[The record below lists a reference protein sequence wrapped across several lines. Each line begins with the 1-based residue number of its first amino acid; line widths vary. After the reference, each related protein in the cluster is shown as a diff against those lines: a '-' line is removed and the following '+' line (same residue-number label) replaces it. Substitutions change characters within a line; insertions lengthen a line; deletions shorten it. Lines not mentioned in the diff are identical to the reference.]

1 MLHPFCQNI
10 DKKFKHPDLSHSQ
23 HMTQILASQ
32 NKWQSI
38 KFLSPFLSESPSK
51 IRGNSVRLFIYKYL
65 ICQFHFEVLSLFCDQ
80 MQTHER
86 IQCYSHKNLWIL
98 NEKQKTILSE
108 ICSIQSF
115 CINFLLQSSANC
127 NLSVCSD
134 LWHWFVFFSG
144 YIFFCVAL
152 DVPQK
157 ECISVLCYVLT
168 VQKAKEPEQEH
179 SADYLLFKYLD
190 KRKWAKLTYLDNSIN
205 LEMFNEET
213 ANSKSHGWKVDA
225 GQWIL

>member
-108 ICSIQSF
+108 ICSIESF

-127 NLSVCSD
+127 NLSICSD

-144 YIFFCVAL
+144 YIFFLRCL
-152 DVPQK
+152 GCTT
-157 ECISVLCYVLT
+157 ERMHFS
-168 VQKAKEPEQEH
+168 
-179 SADYLLFKYLD
+179 SLLRFD
-190 KRKWAKLTYLDNSIN
+190 R
-205 LEMFNEET
+205 
-213 ANSKSHGWKVDA
+213 SK
-225 GQWIL
+225 GQGTGTRTLSRLFAF